1 MRGLATLPI
10 RAGMETAAGG
20 RYVTS
25 RVRPGLRI
33 AAAEGPCETEADR
46 AAGQVMFGMRPGT
59 IAGIREDSA
68 GTLAAPAIAGQ
79 ALTSAGHPIEASVRQ
94 SMESRFGHD
103 FSQVRIHSD
112 DRAAESAEALDA
124 GAYTLGNSIV
134 FGHGQYAPRRAEGER
149 LLAHELAHVV
159 QQRVSGPQ
167 VIPLIHRE
175 TLSKTLKTR
184 PWYVLSDG
192 KQVKSGAS
200 VSGVDMPLEYDT
212 STKLFRITFPLD
224 WVFAHSWDDSTRNEF
239 VSKFMESVKRVWD
252 NRFLLV
258 ESEKPH
264 RTANVKVEFLNY
276 IHKQVKSE
284 KEDAIN
290 DLYENRKWDN
300 RPDGLHWVMDLR
312 NPKVRPNVS
321 GSTVS
326 LSESS
331 NKPQTL
337 TEDEWSAGRSAV
349 SRPAG
354 STGKKKYTHTASP
367 HEFGHMIGLS
377 DEYLEDLNMPG
388 LPKVDPARLQI
399 NDRIMNVGERVT
411 ADAYAPFADW
421 LSFVTGTSW
430 KVGKSL
436 R

>member
-1 MRGLATLPI
+1 
-10 RAGMETAAGG
+10 
-20 RYVTS
+20 
-25 RVRPGLRI
+25 
-33 AAAEGPCETEADR
+33 
-46 AAGQVMFGMRPGT
+46 
-59 IAGIREDSA
+59 
-68 GTLAAPAIAGQ
+68 
-79 ALTSAGHPIEASVRQ
+79 
-94 SMESRFGHD
+94 MESRFGHD

-112 DRAAESAEALDA
+112 HSAAESAEALDA

-134 FGHGQYAPRRAEGER
+134 FGHGQYAPRRAQGER

-184 PWYVLSDG
+184 PWYVLSDQ

-200 VSGVDMPLEYDT
+200 VSGVDIQLEYDT
-212 STKLFRITFPLD
+212 STKLFLITFPLD

-264 RTANVKVEFLNY
+264 RTANVKIGFVNY

-284 KEDAIN
+284 KDDAIN
-290 DLYENRKWDN
+290 DLKERRNWDN

-321 GSTVS
+321 GSIVS

-337 TEDEWSAGRSAV
+337 TEDEWSKGRSAV
-349 SRPAG
+349 SHRAG
-354 STGKKKYTHTASP
+354 STGKEKYTQTASP

-377 DEYLEDLNMPG
+377 DEYLEDLNTQGTG
-388 LPKVDPARLQI
+388 LPKLDPARVQI